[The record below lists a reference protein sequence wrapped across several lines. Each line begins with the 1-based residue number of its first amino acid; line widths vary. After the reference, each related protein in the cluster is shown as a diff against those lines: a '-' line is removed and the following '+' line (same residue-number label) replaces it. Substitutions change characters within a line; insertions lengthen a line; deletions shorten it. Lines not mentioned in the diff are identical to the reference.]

1 MYPVL
6 KFSACLSVCV
16 RETERERETK
26 WEEQREKNS
35 FFPYCLEQLN
45 YSEIIYPLQDW

>member
-1 MYPVL
+1 M
-6 KFSACLSVCV
+6 CVCV
-16 RETERERETK
+16 WGRERETK

-35 FFPYCLEQLN
+35 FSSLCEQLN